1 MSRRNIAAFGIYAD
15 QISGAEAVDSLVRVG
30 FRHEDIAILRQQ
42 NTGSKDFGHERHTK
56 APAMAA
62 VGAVWGV
69 LIGGIF
75 GWLVSAG
82 TFGAVPWLAPYLAPD
97 HFGAALTGIGAGS
110 VLGLLIGALVGAAI
124 PTYEARRY
132 DGRIRNGEILLSAH
146 CDNPDWLKRA
156 EAVLRETGARGIG
169 ARAEARG
176 HYGSSRKP
184 LPRTRTTGILDHELV
199 SRDREFVNRDV
210 PASIPR
216 DIDPDAITSPDEHLQ
231 TTRRFSSD
239 L

>member
-15 QISGAEAVDSLVRVG
+15 QISGAEAMDSLVRIG
-30 FRHEDIAILRQQ
+30 FRNEDIAILRQH

-62 VGAVWGV
+62 AGAVCGV
-69 LIGGIF
+69 LIGGIL

-82 TFGAVPWLAPYLAPD
+82 IFGTVPLLAPFLPPDHLGAV
-97 HFGAALTGIGAGS
+97 LTGIGAGS
-110 VLGLLIGALVGAAI
+110 VLGLLIGALAGSAI

-146 CDNPDWLKRA
+146 CDNPDWMKRA
-156 EAVLRETGARGIG
+156 EAVLRETGARGVG
-169 ARAEARG
+169 TRAEARA
-176 HYGSSRKP
+176 HFGSTRKP
-184 LPRTRTTGILDHELV
+184 LPRTRTTGILDHEFV
-199 SRDREFVNRDV
+199 STDA
-210 PASIPR
+210 PASIPSGSIPR
-216 DIDPDAITSPDEHLQ
+216 DIEPAGNTLSDESLQ
-231 TTRRFSSD
+231 TVRRFSSD